1 MLKRF
6 INNLV
11 LRREDVVI
19 LDMEAGLEHL
29 GRGTTEGVDAFVV
42 VIEPGARSVQTYKNV
57 KRLAKDLGVAQ
68 VKVVAN
74 KVRNQDDEAFIMEKI
89 PQEDLLG
96 MIHYNTDVID
106 ADRQGKSP
114 FDFSE
119 EVTGEIRKIKDRI
132 DHQ

>member
-1 MLKRF
+1 
-6 INNLV
+6 
-11 LRREDVVI
+11 
-19 LDMEAGLEHL
+19 
-29 GRGTTEGVDAFVV
+29 
-42 VIEPGARSVQTYKNV
+42 
-57 KRLAKDLGVAQ
+57 
-68 VKVVAN
+68 
-74 KVRNQDDEAFIMEKI
+74 MEKI

-106 ADRQGKSP
+106 ADRPGKIP